1 MDALTLNII
10 IFAIS
15 AVSTIVF
22 GSYLA
27 KYGDVLAS
35 ITGLGRIFVGSILV
49 ALATSLP
56 ELSANISA
64 VLLDPPNPALALGDI
79 LGSNMVNML
88 IFGSIALIFG
98 GKTVIDQISSSQ
110 IYLASLSIFM
120 TIVVLLVA
128 LINFSYSFFNVGLSS
143 LIIIIFYIVGLR
155 FTYTLKP
162 DEESED
168 EEVEISAKKA
178 WIYFISISVG
188 VILSGYFLAYSVDN
202 ISHETGVASSTLGI
216 IVSSIVTSMPEASA
230 FFASVRLK
238 AADLGIAGLFG
249 SCVFN
254 VTIIFYTD
262 IFYVG
267 NIVKEFENAHI
278 IATITGLLLISLA
291 GLAVYLKSKARR
303 LVINSVLSSIV
314 IVYALGII
322 LITT

>member
-1 MDALTLNII
+1 M
-10 IFAIS
+10 
-15 AVSTIVF
+15 
-22 GSYLA
+22 
-27 KYGDVLAS
+27 LAS
-35 ITGLGRIFVGSILV
+35 ITGLGRLFVGSILV

-88 IFGSIALIFG
+88 IFGAVALFFG

-120 TIVVLLVA
+120 TLVVLIVA
-128 LINFSYSFFNVGLSS
+128 FINFSYSFFNIGLSS
-143 LIIIIFYIVGLR
+143 LIIIVFYVIGLR
-155 FTYTLKP
+155 VTYSLKP
-162 DEESED
+162 GEED
-168 EEVEISAKKA
+168 EEDDSGISAMKA
-178 WIYFISISVG
+178 WTYFILISIG
-188 VILSGYFLAYSVDN
+188 VIFSGYFLAYSVDN

-216 IVSSIVTSMPEASA
+216 IVSSLVTSMPEASS
-230 FFASVRLK
+230 FIASVRLK
-238 AADLGIAGLFG
+238 AADLGVAGLFG

-262 IFYVG
+262 IFYSG
-267 NIVKEFENAHI
+267 NIVQQFENSHI

-291 GLAVYLKSKARR
+291 GLTVFLKSRAKG
-303 LVINSVLSSIV
+303 LIINSTLFSIV
-314 IVYALGII
+314 LVYAVGIM

>member
-1 MDALTLNII
+1 M
-10 IFAIS
+10 
-15 AVSTIVF
+15 V
-22 GSYLA
+22 
-27 KYGDVLAS
+27 KYGDILAS
-35 ITGLGRIFVGSILV
+35 ITGLGRLFVGSILV

-88 IFGSIALIFG
+88 IFGSVALIFG

-120 TIVVLLVA
+120 TIIVLVVA

-155 FTYTLKP
+155 LTYALKP
-162 DEESED
+162 EEEEDDED
-168 EEVEISAKKA
+168 VEISSKKA
-178 WIYFISISVG
+178 WLYFISISIG
-188 VILSGYFLAYSVDN
+188 VIFSGYFLAYSVDN

-238 AADLGIAGLFG
+238 AADLGVAGLFG

-262 IFYVG
+262 IFYIG
-267 NIVKEFENAHI
+267 NIVQQFENSHI
-278 IATITGLLLISLA
+278 IATFTGLFLISLA
-291 GLAVYLKSKARR
+291 GLAVYLKSKARGFI
-303 LVINSVLSSIV
+303 INSTLASIV
-314 IVYALGII
+314 LVYAVGII

>member
-178 WIYFISISVG
+178 WIYFILISVG
-188 VILSGYFLAYSVDN
+188 VIFSGYFLAYSVDN

-262 IFYVG
+262 IFS
-267 NIVKEFENAHI
+267 FC
-278 IATITGLLLISLA
+278 SLPP
-291 GLAVYLKSKARR
+291 
-303 LVINSVLSSIV
+303 
-314 IVYALGII
+314 
-322 LITT
+322 